1 MYKSRAKCA
10 LMSNYPLADIEI
22 ILYGDSD
29 SVAGSRNRGARSS
42 SDQTPVMRIQYS
54 RRRHFL
60 ELAQR
65 FDGVRGTEW
74 KKDCKPCLGLSDIS
88 DLLLG
93 DEMNSLGKKGLA
105 LVLDLL
111 QACNH
116 VETSDPVDL
125 ENIALL
131 KAPFKKHD
139 SRSSKLGP
147 KHSTW
152 DRLTINAEDILQET
166 RHLPLVGW
174 CKRYPIL
181 GSSDSFKYMIMLFDG
196 TSLMVDVSANSVLL
210 SPPTGNQIT

>member
-29 SVAGSRNRGARSS
+29 SVADSRNRGARSS

-125 ENIALL
+125 ENIAFL